1 MSDFGDVM
9 VVPNYI
15 MGLSNTVAAG
25 LFKGND
31 NNNFSGAGL
40 ADVADF
46 SALIYDPMWFAPAY
60 LRPLQE
66 VDVGQQGD
74 STKGMMVEEC
84 TLEVRNPLGCGAIYG
99 LN

>member
-1 MSDFGDVM
+1 MSDFGDLM

-15 MGLSNTVAAG
+15 MGLSNSVA
-25 LFKGND
+25 LKGD
-31 NNNFSGAGL
+31 DGAAFSGAGIP
-40 ADVADF
+40 DVADF
-46 SALIYDPMWFAPAY
+46 AALIYDPMWFAVAT
-60 LRPLQE
+60 LRPMQE

-84 TLEVRNPLGCGAIYG
+84 TLEVRNPLGCGAVYG